1 MAYVG
6 TVYSATPP
14 SPTPDIPALAGY
26 DRQWSGYQWLYHP
39 HPGYV
44 APAPTAAPA
53 PAPTLGNTDPFV
65 PTPDNGVVSGGVTPP
80 VGTTSADL
88 SAKALITSFLGQANL
103 SSLADWAWSKYLDG
117 VPVEQIMLDLR
128 ATPEYK
134 NRFPAMAQLAAE
146 GRAITETDYMSYEQ
160 TVAQLLQQYGIP
172 KGMYN
177 TPADIAEMLI
187 GDVSPSEVQSRLQLA
202 ATSAYQ
208 APPEVRNAMIS
219 DYGGGSL
226 SNQDLTAIW
235 LDPDRALPVL
245 QEQWATSQIRGASA
259 IQGVNVGLPTA
270 EQLAAQGVSFA
281 EALQGFG
288 NVASTAGLG
297 GGFGETAA
305 EQDRIA
311 AQFGDTA
318 AQRQV
323 QRVQASR
330 IARNSGGGSAAETSS
345 GVVGLG
351 AASTR

>member
-6 TVYSATPP
+6 TVYSPTPP

-44 APAPTAAPA
+44 APAPAAAPA
-53 PAPTLGNTDPFV
+53 APPTLASTEPFV
-65 PTPDNGVVSGGVTPP
+65 PVPDNGVASGGVTPP

-88 SAKALITSFLGQANL
+88 SAKALISGFLGQADL
-103 SSLADWAWSKYLDG
+103 SSLADWAWGKYLDG

-134 NRFPAMAQLAAE
+134 TRFPAMAQLAAE
-146 GRAITETDYMSYEQ
+146 GRAITEADYIGYEQ

-172 KGMYN
+172 KAMYDS
-177 TPADIAEMLI
+177 PASIAEMLVN
-187 GDVSPSEVQSRLQLA
+187 DVSPSEIQSRLQLA
-202 ATSAYQ
+202 ATAAYQ
-208 APPEVRNAMIS
+208 APPEVRNAMLA
-219 DYGGGSL
+219 DYGMGQG
-226 SNQDLTAIW
+226 DLTAIY

-245 QEQWATSQIRGASA
+245 QQQWATAQVQGAGT
-259 IQGVNVGLPTA
+259 IQGINVGQMTA
-270 EQLAAQGVSFA
+270 EQLAQRGVSFT
-281 EALQGFG
+281 EALTGFG
-288 NVASTAGLG
+288 NVNATAGLG
-297 GGFGETAA
+297 AGFGETAA
-305 EQDRIA
+305 EQERIA

-330 IARNSGGGSAAETSS
+330 IARMSGGGSAAETSS

-351 AASTR
+351 TASTR